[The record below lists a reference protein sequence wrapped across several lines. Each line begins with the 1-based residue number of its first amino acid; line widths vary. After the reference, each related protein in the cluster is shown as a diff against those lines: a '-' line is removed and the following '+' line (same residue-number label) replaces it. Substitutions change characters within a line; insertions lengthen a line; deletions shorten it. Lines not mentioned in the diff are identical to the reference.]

1 MLSTDNKRW
10 SFKVKTH
17 QLKAL
22 IALAESGSIRGA
34 ARDMGLSQSAL
45 TKTLRELETQTGAA
59 LLVRASRGTRFTPAG
74 KVLVDH
80 ARLILTSMRRAE
92 EEVRRISGQAIATA
106 RIAVTPVVAVTKLGG
121 IIHEFQRR
129 HPQGQL
135 DVETGTLG
143 NIVPRLLDGQL
154 DLALGIATPEALP
167 ADLAFQPFTE
177 VTISP
182 VSRSKR
188 FANRIVTWEEL
199 AGERWLLNPSPGSA
213 DQVALDWLT
222 QKKITLAHPPTL
234 CRSPFLLAAL
244 NRSTDLIAF
253 CPPQILNDSFWGSGL
268 CPIDVPDL
276 PPKMQLG
283 VLTRRYTPNSLVS
296 RDIID
301 ISTRLIGSI

>member
-1 MLSTDNKRW
+1 M
-10 SFKVKTH
+10 KTQ

-22 IALAESGSIRGA
+22 VALADNGSIRGA

-74 KVLVDH
+74 KALLDH
-80 ARLILTSMRRAE
+80 ARLILTTMRRAE
-92 EEVRRISGQAIATA
+92 EEVRRLSGQTVATA
-106 RIAVTPVVAVTKLGG
+106 RIAVTPVVAVTKLSG
-121 IIHEFQRR
+121 ILHEFHRR

-167 ADLAFQPFTE
+167 ADLTFLPFTE
-177 VTISP
+177 VTLAP

-188 FANRIVTWEEL
+188 FANRPVSWDEL
-199 AGERWLLNPSPGSA
+199 SGERWLLNPAPGSA
-213 DQVALDWLT
+213 DQAALDWLAD
-222 QKKITLAHPPTL
+222 KKIRLAHPPTL

-244 NRSTDLIAF
+244 NRSTDLIAL
-253 CPPQILNDSFWGSGL
+253 CPTRILEDTFWGSGL
-268 CPIDVPDL
+268 LRIEVPDL
-276 PPKMQLG
+276 PPAMQLG
-283 VLTRRYTPNSLVS
+283 ALTRRYTPNSLVS
-296 RDIID
+296 RDIIE
-301 ISTRLIGSI
+301 ISTRLISGI

>member
-1 MLSTDNKRW
+1 
-10 SFKVKTH
+10 VKTH

-22 IALAESGSIRGA
+22 VALAEIGSIRGA
-34 ARDMGLSQSAL
+34 ARNMGLSQSAL

-80 ARLILTSMRRAE
+80 ARLILTTMRRAE

-177 VTISP
+177 VRLSP

-188 FANRIVTWEEL
+188 FVNRVVSWEEL
-199 AGERWLLNPSPGSA
+199 ANERWLLNPAPGSA

-222 QKKITLAHPPTL
+222 QKNITLAHPPTL

-244 NRSTDLIAF
+244 NRSTDLIAL
-253 CPPQILNDSFWGSGL
+253 CPTQILEDSFWGAGL
-268 CPIDVPDL
+268 CRIEVPDL

-283 VLTRRYTPNSLVS
+283 ALTRRYTPNSLVS

-301 ISTRLIGSI
+301 ISTRLIRSI